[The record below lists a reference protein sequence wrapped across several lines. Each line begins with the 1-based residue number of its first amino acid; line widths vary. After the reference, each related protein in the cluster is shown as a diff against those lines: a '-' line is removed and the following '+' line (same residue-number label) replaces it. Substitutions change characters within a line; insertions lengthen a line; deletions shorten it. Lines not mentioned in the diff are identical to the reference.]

1 MRFRARIAPGFLY
14 ALALAAFIVS
24 STPAAAVLSCTFTI
38 SNEAFGTIDV
48 TANTTFD
55 TTATFSA
62 NCTGGSANANVRV
75 CPNINNGV
83 GGASGSGTIRTM
95 LSGANQ
101 LNFNLYQDAARTT
114 IWGSYLWA
122 WPSVTPPTIN
132 ITLNSSGAGTATA
145 TIYGRVF
152 ASQQTKPPGAYSS
165 AFSGTHTQI
174 AYLQTSTS
182 SCATIGS
189 TNAQQAAFTASAT
202 LPSVCRITTAIVD
215 FGTKGVLSTV
225 TDATGTIT
233 PTCSATTPYTISL
246 NGGNSGAID
255 PTQRKMAN
263 GAVLITYGLYRDSAR
278 TLAWGS
284 TAGTNTVAGTGS
296 GLAQALTVYGRVPV
310 QTTPAPGT
318 FTDTVIA
325 TVTY

>member
-1 MRFRARIAPGFLY
+1 MRELLG
-14 ALALAAFIVS
+14 ALALLAFVAVS
-24 STPAAAVLSCTFTI
+24 APAEAAVSCTFTI
-38 SNEAFGTIDV
+38 SSEAFGTIDV

-62 NCTGGSANANVRV
+62 SCTGGSASANVRV

-174 AYLQTSTS
+174 AYSQTSSS

-189 TNAQQAAFTASAT
+189 TNATQAAFTASAT
-202 LPSVCRITTAIVD
+202 VSSVCRLTTTIVD
-215 FGTKGVLSTV
+215 FGTKGVLSTN
-225 TDATGTIT
+225 TDVTGTIT
-233 PTCSATTPYTISL
+233 PTCSATTPYTIGL
-246 NGGNSGAID
+246 NGGNSGAAN
-255 PTQRKMAN
+255 PTLRKMAN
-263 GAVLITYGLYRDSAR
+263 GAVQITYGLYSDSAR
-278 TLAWGS
+278 TLGWGS
-284 TAGTNTVAGTGS
+284 TVGTNTMAGTGS
-296 GLAQALTVYGRVPV
+296 GIGQALTVYGRVPV